1 MWEEYSS
8 PISVEEALDILK
20 FYKGQARIVAG
31 GTDLILDLKD
41 QIREVKCLVD
51 ISGIEELGKIERDGD
66 DIKIGAVVTHCQAA
80 SSKLIQERAP
90 VLAEAAVAIGSP
102 QIRNQGTIVGNVV
115 NAQPAAD
122 TAVALFALEAKAEIT
137 GSNGSRLVP
146 IEELYKGVG
155 VSNIDSTAEVVTAL
169 HFKSLENNQGSAF
182 MRLAQRKALALPML
196 NVAVVVTV
204 SDDRFEEARIVVAP
218 VAAMPFRSR
227 KAEAALQGALIGSDS
242 ISIAAESAASE
253 AQPRDSDLRGSAE
266 YRKEMVRVLVRR
278 ALEQAA
284 QRAKQM

>member
-20 FYKGQARIVAG
+20 FYKGQARIIAG

-51 ISGIEELGKIERDGD
+51 ISGIKELGKIERDGD
-66 DIKIGAVVTHCQAA
+66 NIKMGAAVTHSQVAA
-80 SSKLIQERAP
+80 SKLIQENTP
-90 VLAEAAVAIGSP
+90 LLAEAAFTVGSP
-102 QIRNQGTIVGNVV
+102 QIRNQGTLVGNVV

-155 VSNIDSTAEVVTAL
+155 VSDIDSTAEVVTAL
-169 HFKSLENNQGSAF
+169 RFKSLEDNQGSAF

-196 NVAVVVTV
+196 NVAVVVTT
-204 SDDRFEEARIVVAP
+204 SDDRFEEVRIVVAP
-218 VAAMPFRSR
+218 VATIPFRSK
-227 KAEAALQGALIGSDS
+227 KAEAALQGALIGLDS
-242 ISIAAESAASE
+242 INVAAESAASE

-266 YRKEMVRVLVRR
+266 YRKEMVKVLVRR

-284 QRAKQM
+284 PRAKQI